1 MTELIHSELVAR
13 IAKALE
19 SMEGNEL
26 ADLYNREFGSG
37 MVYLGDDEFQQESG
51 E

>member
-1 MTELIHSELVAR
+1 MTHSELVER
-13 IAKALE
+13 IVKALE

-26 ADLYNREFGSG
+26 ADLYNREFGND
-37 MVYLGDDEFQQESG
+37 MVYLGNDEFEQQEQQ